1 MKMTKTT
8 STLPSLVKNLAIVAL
23 AVVAAWFVLGLVGVH
38 FAIWTSLALSLVLTA
53 VLTLAMGAFR
63 RRSV

>member
-23 AVVAAWFVLGLVGVH
+23 AVVAAWFVLGLVGVR